1 MNTYFDIRY
10 FSNKDLNEEIETL
23 VSELEEKLSVT
34 IESSEIFQINK
45 NGQGRIS
52 DETKQLLEESLSYC
66 EICQGKLDISVYPL
80 SRAWG
85 FTTGQYRVLSEE
97 EAAELLKKV
106 DYRKIRINDNE
117 VILEEDMMLDLGSTA
132 KGYCGD
138 RIISFL
144 KENGVSSALLDLGG
158 NIQTLGKKPDRSS
171 WNVGIRDPRS
181 EGIIGCVKV
190 FDLGVVSS
198 GAYERYF
205 MQGDQRYGHIIDPDT
220 GYPVDNGLLSV
231 TIITDKGIRADAFST
246 ALYVMGEEEAIAF
259 WKSRNDFEMILVNDR
274 NEILISQGLWDLF
287 SPEKESIYELIKV
300 ER

>member
-246 ALYVMGEEEAIAF
+246 ALYVMGEEEAIIF
-259 WKSRNDFEMILVNDR
+259 WKSRNDFEMILVNDQ
-274 NEILISQGLWDLF
+274 NEILISEGLWDLF
-287 SPEKESIYELIKV
+287 SPEKDSTYELVRV

>member
-97 EAAELLKKV
+97 ETVALLKKV

-259 WKSRNDFEMILVNDR
+259 WKSRNDFEMILVNDQ
-274 NEILISQGLWDLF
+274 NEILISEGLWDLF
-287 SPEKESIYELIKV
+287 SPEKDSTYELVRV